1 MSIIT
6 MLEKLYDLE
15 RHATA
20 HEEGG
25 AVLSIQ
31 KSRRTLYH
39 RLVNAT
45 ASVAHE
51 HDVSRASRALVHVL
65 AARDC
70 AHSRAAPPAPS
81 CTCALRAT
89 ALTRVLD
96 GCTHI
101 VFARRRGACVWALC
115 AQYPRHN
122 PIRNSTGTLPVSAP
136 LADNSRDEPTFPFS
150 TDRRT
155 DTD

>member
-70 AHSRAAPPAPS
+70 AHSRAAPPAPD
-81 CTCALRAT
+81 
-89 ALTRVLD
+89 D
-96 GCTHI
+96 GCTHML
-101 VFARRRGACVWALC
+101 FARRRGACVWTLC
-115 AQYPRHN
+115 AQDPRHN

-136 LADNSRDEPTFPFS
+136 LADNSRDEPADCGMAVDDEIDS
-150 TDRRT
+150 LMALR
-155 DTD
+155 